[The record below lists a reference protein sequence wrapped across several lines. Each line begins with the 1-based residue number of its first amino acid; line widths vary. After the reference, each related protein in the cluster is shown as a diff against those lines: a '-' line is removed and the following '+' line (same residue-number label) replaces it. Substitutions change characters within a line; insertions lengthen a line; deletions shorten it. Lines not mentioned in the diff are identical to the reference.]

1 MEKWSVI
8 KHYRDIL
15 ASEKGTIL
23 KNARTKVA
31 LVYPNNYEIGMQ
43 NIGFQTAY
51 RIFNSFQDVCCE
63 RFVLDF
69 YEDNLSIENQRFLAE
84 FDIIALSINYE
95 EDVLNFIKFLDSQ
108 KIPVFTDDRGVEHP
122 PVIAGGALSLI
133 NPCLLY
139 SIADLQ
145 LAGDIEP
152 MIPDLK
158 NVFEHYKDKK
168 DFLCKIGALS
178 YAVVYSKT
186 ERVKPL
192 RKKNEDFARSCI
204 ISGKGEFAGEYL
216 VELSSGCKYNCR
228 FCTASYSFKPYRIFN
243 RKKIIETVKKE
254 CRVKNLGLISA
265 AFGDLPDIYDLLTE
279 LKMMGYNVSVSSL
292 RIDSLDDKLLSL
304 LKSMGVR
311 SVTIAEETA
320 SEKLKKVIAK
330 NITPDQI
337 YKKTEIIAKAGIEN
351 LKLYYMIG
359 LPFEKEDDI
368 HLIVDRVK
376 RVSDIFRETQV
387 KYYNRIGRIRVSV
400 NIFIPKP
407 FTPFQY
413 FEPDE
418 KSPLK
423 RKISLLKKGVARIPN
438 VKFEIM
444 SYNSAE
450 LQILLSQSGFEVKEF
465 YKEYMENGF
474 QIKSAINQYRRY
486 KCSKGGNIN
495 EKLDWEKLIDHN
507 TDELLQREYEKC
519 LKVKEE

>member
-15 ASEKGTIL
+15 ASEKGSIL
-23 KNARTKVA
+23 KNGRLKVA
-31 LVYPNNYEIGMQ
+31 LVYPNSYEIGIQ
-43 NIGFQTAY
+43 NLGFQTAY
-51 RIFNSFQDVCCE
+51 RVFNSFQDVCCE

-95 EDVLNFIKFLDSQ
+95 EDVLNFIRFLDSQ
-108 KIPVFTDDRGVEHP
+108 KIPLFAEERGDEHP
-122 PVIAGGALSLI
+122 AVIAGGALSLI

-139 SIADLQ
+139 SIADVQ

-152 MIPDLK
+152 MVSDLK
-158 NVFEHYKDKK
+158 NIFEHYKDKK
-168 DFLCKIGALS
+168 DFLSKLDALS
-178 YAVVYSKT
+178 YVVAQSKT
-186 ERVKPL
+186 ERVLPV
-192 RKKNEDFARSCI
+192 RKKGEDFARSCI

-243 RKKIIETVKKE
+243 RNKIIETVKNE
-254 CRVKNLGLISA
+254 CSVKNLGLISA
-265 AFGDLPDIYDLLTE
+265 AFGDLPDIYELLTN
-279 LKMMGYNVSVSSL
+279 LKETGYNVSVSSL

-304 LKSMGVR
+304 LKNIGVR
-311 SVTIAEETA
+311 SITIAEETA

-330 NITPDQI
+330 NITPEQI
-337 YKKTEIIAKAGIEN
+337 YEKAEIIAKAGIEN

-359 LPFEKEDDI
+359 LPFEKEDDVQM
-368 HLIVDRVK
+368 IVDRIK
-376 RVSDIFRETQV
+376 RVADIFRETQV
-387 KYYNRIGRIRVSV
+387 KHYNRIGKIRVSI

-413 FEPDE
+413 FEPDG
-418 KSPLK
+418 KSSIK

-450 LQILLSQSGFEVKEF
+450 LQMILSKAGFEVKEL
-465 YKEYMENGF
+465 YKEYMRNGF
-474 QIKSAINQYRRY
+474 HIKTAINQY
-486 KCSKGGNIN
+486 KKFKTSKAGDIN
-495 EKLDWEKLIDHN
+495 KNFDWEELIDHN
-507 TDELLQREYEKC
+507 TDELLYREYEKC
-519 LKVKEE
+519 VKAKEE